1 MSIQTDKKRAFKH
14 ALYKFL
20 MTTLGAIVY
29 AAGVGLFLDPLNLS
43 AGGVAG
49 IAQIASEFLPIT
61 TGTLIIAFNIP
72 IMLLGMWK
80 FGFKFFGLTAYTIVL
95 SSPLIDLFNSFG
107 GLTQE
112 PVLAALAGGALLGL
126 GMGILFRAG
135 SSSGGVDVITKVL
148 RLRFPHIKTGVI
160 FLVLDT
166 LIIGASAIV
175 FGALDLALY
184 ATMGIVT
191 STFLMNY
198 VLYGSDEARMVY
210 IVSNEPQ
217 AVADELLQKL
227 NLGGTFLSGY
237 GAYTGKEKRVL
248 MCVMRPKQL
257 PAAREVVASIDP
269 GAFLIVA
276 GVSAVF
282 GEGFKAHNSED
293 L

>member
-1 MSIQTDKKRAFKH
+1 MEKRRAIRH

-20 MTTLGAIVY
+20 MTTIGAVLY
-29 AAGVGLFLDPLNLS
+29 AAGIGLFLDPMHLS

-49 IAQIASEFLPIT
+49 ISQILSEFLPIS
-61 TGTLIIAFNIP
+61 TGTLILVLNVP
-72 IMLLGMWK
+72 ILLLGVWK
-80 FGFKFFGLTAYTIVL
+80 FGIKFLGLTAYTIVL
-95 SSPLIDLFNSFG
+95 SSPLIDLFTSFG

-112 PVLAALAGGALLGL
+112 PLLAALAGGALLGA
-126 GMGILFRAG
+126 GMGFLFRSG
-135 SSSGGVDVITKVL
+135 SSSGGVDIITKVL

-160 FLVLDT
+160 FFVLDAV
-166 LIIGASAIV
+166 IIGASALV
-175 FGALDLALY
+175 FEMLDLGLY
-184 ATMGIVT
+184 STVGILA
-191 STFLMNY
+191 STFVMNY
-198 VLYGSDEARMVY
+198 LLYGSDEARMVY

-227 NLGGTFLSGY
+227 DLGGTFLSGF

-269 GAFLIVA
+269 SAFLIVA

-282 GEGFKAHNSED
+282 GEGFKSYNAED

>member
-1 MSIQTDKKRAFKH
+1 MDKKRAIKH

-20 MTTLGAIVY
+20 MTTVGAIIY
-29 AAGVGLFLDPLNLS
+29 AAGIGLFLEPMHLS

-49 IAQIASEFLPIT
+49 IAQIISEFLPIT
-61 TGTLIIAFNIP
+61 TGTLILVFNVP
-72 IMLLGMWK
+72 ILLLGMWK
-80 FGFKFFGLTAYTIVL
+80 FGIKFLGLTAYTIVL
-95 SSPLIDLFNSFG
+95 SSPLIDLFSSFG
-107 GLTQE
+107 GLTKE
-112 PVLAALAGGALLGL
+112 PLLAALAGGALLGA
-126 GMGILFRAG
+126 GMGFLFRSG

-160 FLVLDT
+160 FFVLDAV
-166 LIIGASAIV
+166 IIGASAFV
-175 FGALDLALY
+175 FGTLDLGLY
-184 ATMGIVT
+184 ATVGILA
-191 STFLMNY
+191 STFVMNY
-198 VLYGSDEARMVY
+198 LLYGSDEARMVY

-227 NLGGTFLSGY
+227 DLGGTFLNGY
-237 GAYTGKEKRVL
+237 GAYTGKEKLVL

-257 PAAREVVASIDP
+257 PAAREVAASIDP
-269 GAFLIVA
+269 NAFLIVA

>member
-1 MSIQTDKKRAFKH
+1 MEKRRAIRH

-20 MTTLGAIVY
+20 MTTIGAVLY
-29 AAGVGLFLDPLNLS
+29 AAGIGLFLDPMHLS

-49 IAQIASEFLPIT
+49 ISQILSEFLPIS
-61 TGTLIIAFNIP
+61 TGTLILVLNVP
-72 IMLLGMWK
+72 ILLLGVWK
-80 FGFKFFGLTAYTIVL
+80 FGIKFLGLTAYTIVL
-95 SSPLIDLFNSFG
+95 SSPLIDLFTSFG

-112 PVLAALAGGALLGL
+112 PLLAALAGGALLGA
-126 GMGILFRAG
+126 GMGFLFRSG
-135 SSSGGVDVITKVL
+135 SSSGGVDIITKVL

-160 FLVLDT
+160 FFVLDAV
-166 LIIGASAIV
+166 IIGASALV
-175 FGALDLALY
+175 FGMLDLGLY
-184 ATMGIVT
+184 STVGILA
-191 STFLMNY
+191 STFVMNY
-198 VLYGSDEARMVY
+198 LLYGSDEARMVY

-227 NLGGTFLSGY
+227 DLGGTFLSGF

-269 GAFLIVA
+269 SAFLIVA

-282 GEGFKAHNSED
+282 GEGFKSYNAED

>member
-1 MSIQTDKKRAFKH
+1 MDKKRALRH

-20 MTTLGAIVY
+20 MTTVGAIVY
-29 AAGVGLFLDPLNLS
+29 AAGIGLFLDPLNLS

-49 IAQIASEFLPIT
+49 IAQIVSEFVPIS
-61 TGTLIIAFNIP
+61 TGTLIIVLNVP
-72 IMLLGMWK
+72 IMLLGIWK
-80 FGFKFFGLTAYTIVL
+80 FGFRFFGLTAYTIVL
-95 SSPLIDLFNSFG
+95 SSPLIDLFAAYG
-107 GLTQE
+107 GLTKE
-112 PVLAALAGGALLGL
+112 PVLAALAGGALLGI
-126 GMGILFRAG
+126 GMGFLFRSG

-166 LIIGASAIV
+166 LIIGASAVV
-175 FGALDLALY
+175 FGALDLGLY
-184 ATMGIVT
+184 ATMGIVV

-217 AVADELLQKL
+217 AVADALLQQL
-227 NLGGTFLSGY
+227 DLGGTFLNGY

-248 MCVMRPKQL
+248 MCVMRPKQF

-269 GAFLIVA
+269 NAFLIVA

-282 GEGFKAHNSED
+282 GEGFKAYNSED
-293 L
+293 F